1 MSVYLPTCLAPY
13 RAHVRVSVRIRVR
26 VVSNVNLKSFSIFFT
41 FVSVARFADFYLQ
54 LKEFVVCI
62 DVCRM

>member
-1 MSVYLPTCLAPY
+1 MFTYLACPPY
-13 RAHVRVSVRIRVR
+13 RAHVCVRVRVR